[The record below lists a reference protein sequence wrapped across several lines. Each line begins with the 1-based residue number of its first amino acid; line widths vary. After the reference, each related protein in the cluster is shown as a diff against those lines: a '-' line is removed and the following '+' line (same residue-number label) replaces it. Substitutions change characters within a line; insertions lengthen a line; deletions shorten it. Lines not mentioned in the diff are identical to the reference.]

1 MPDAD
6 RQEWAAGIHAA
17 LFSLA
22 VILGSIAWGNRFAL
36 ILILIAQA
44 LAYLGRLVLLFVP
57 SPAGAALVLAI
68 LTYASIIAAGLAA
81 AILVFGRIG

>member
-6 RQEWAAGIHAA
+6 RHEWAAGIHAA

-36 ILILIAQA
+36 ALILIAQA
-44 LAYLGRLVLLFVP
+44 LAYLGRLYLIF
-57 SPAGAALVLAI
+57 PANKRPVVAIIVMTYASDIAAALSALVL
-68 LTYASIIAAGLAA
+68 LL
-81 AILVFGRIG
+81 GRIG

>member
-6 RQEWAAGIHAA
+6 KHEWAAGLHAA

-44 LAYLGRLVLLFVP
+44 LAYLQRVVLLFVP
-57 SPAGAALVLAI
+57 SPVGAALVLVI
-68 LTYASIIAAGLAA
+68 LTYASIIAAGLSA
-81 AILVFGRIG
+81 AILVCERIG